1 MSLCSAC
8 GFYFLDLTNY
18 SMNRKDQ
25 LFDELTQDD
34 LKSFNTLHETYTGD
48 VNQIILSLNQ
58 MGKEP
63 VRVIMIL
70 MYHYDLSLSQAKQL
84 YDSIIQ

>member
-1 MSLCSAC
+1 MK
-8 GFYFLDLTNY
+8 
-18 SMNRKDQ
+18 RKDQ
-25 LFDELTQDD
+25 LFDALTQDD
-34 LKSFNTLHETYTGD
+34 LKSFNALHETYTGD